1 MKFNCKFLDVEELI
15 IRRKESVKRMMVVK
29 AGAKR
34 VCFNK
39 ECRDGLSVRIDKR
52 ADDVFV
58 TLDQEVFF
66 FFTWY
71 MFGGCVAILSLG

>member
-1 MKFNCKFLDVEELI
+1 MDVEELI

-34 VCFNK
+34 VCFDK
-39 ECRDGLSVRIDKR
+39 ECRDGLAARIDKL
-52 ADDVFV
+52 ADAVFV
-58 TLDQEVFF
+58 TLGPRDLFF

-71 MFGGCVAILSLG
+71 VFGGCVAILSLSK